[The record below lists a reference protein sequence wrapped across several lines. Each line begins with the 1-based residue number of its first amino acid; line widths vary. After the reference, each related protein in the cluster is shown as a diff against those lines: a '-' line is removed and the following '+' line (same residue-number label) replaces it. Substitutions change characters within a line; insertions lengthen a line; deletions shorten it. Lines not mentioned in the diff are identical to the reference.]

1 VILMAAGVNNVT
13 ILGNLTRDPEL
24 RFTPNGTAV
33 VSFGIAVNR
42 NIQNKTSGEWETQVD
57 FFNVT
62 AWFKLAENCAESL
75 SKGDRVLVSGRLSQD
90 SWEGKD
96 GQKRSSVRI
105 IASVVAPSLEFASC
119 KLEKNPRIEEGIS
132 AGPGNVSNESN
143 IEEIDFS
150 DEDIPF

>member
-1 VILMAAGVNNVT
+1 MAAGVNNVT

-33 VSFGIAVNR
+33 VSFGLAVNR
-42 NIQNKTSGEWETQVD
+42 NIQNKTSGEWEKQVD

-105 IASVVAPSLEFASC
+105 VASVVAPSLEFASC

-132 AGPGNVSNESN
+132 AGAGKVSGENN